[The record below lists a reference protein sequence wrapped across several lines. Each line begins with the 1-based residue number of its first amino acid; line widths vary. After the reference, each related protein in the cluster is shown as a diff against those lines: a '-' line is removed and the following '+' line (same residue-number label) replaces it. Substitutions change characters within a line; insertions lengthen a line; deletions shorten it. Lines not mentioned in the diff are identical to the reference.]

1 MYSELD
7 VYKADRDKLKAM
19 VSKYLGTTWQTR
31 LAKEY
36 PISKAALTAWNT
48 GRRKGGRAED
58 TVREALIDFRNL
70 VLSDCED

>member
-7 VYKADRDKLKAM
+7 VYKADKTKLKSM

-36 PISKAALTAWNT
+36 PVSKAALTAWNT
-48 GRRKGGRAED
+48 GRRKGGKAED
-58 TVREALIDFRNL
+58 MVRKALIDFREL
-70 VLSDCED
+70 VLSDSEN